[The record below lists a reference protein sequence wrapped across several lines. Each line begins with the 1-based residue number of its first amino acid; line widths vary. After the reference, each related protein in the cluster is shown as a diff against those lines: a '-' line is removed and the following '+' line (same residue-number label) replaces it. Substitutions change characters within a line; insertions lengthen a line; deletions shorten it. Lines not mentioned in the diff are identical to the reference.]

1 MKKEQK
7 NMFNKIVKFCLCALV
22 FLIPLFFLPLSVE
35 AFEFNKGYLLFFLVS
50 VGLLA
55 WLGKMVFKDK
65 KIVFRRTP
73 LDLFV
78 LVYLG
83 VMILATVFS
92 QDKIT
97 SLYGYYG
104 RFWPSLIGIL
114 SLGGFYFL
122 ITNNV
127 KMRSETQTND
137 KKSDDQIGHSSL
149 IKAFIWS
156 TSFVVFITYFS
167 LFGLWTKINN
177 YLVSINGSLALPKI
191 MVFRGFNPISSSTE
205 ILGIFLSIVTVF
217 LLVYLAFKGLS
228 SMRDGAPGVVE
239 KKKAK
244 RQTIFNYILIL
255 SILGLLLIINFWPA
269 WLIMCLSLLTFL
281 IFSFRKRLFK
291 EDVSHLSLPILFL
304 LIAII
309 YIFFSPLQSLFP
321 ANSIVNN
328 LPSEILPSQKISW
341 SIAFQGIKESP
352 IIGSGL
358 GNYSYLFNKFKP
370 ASFLD
375 SVVWQIRF
383 DKPVTH
389 IAELLGTT
397 GILGIVSYLLLIG
410 MFLLVSFM
418 IVNGEDASSY
428 NSLFTLS
435 ILLGFMALLIG
446 QFFYYQDTTLTFTFW
461 FFLAFGV
468 ISWKKVVKETTFS
481 FKDFP
486 EIGLICTVIFWTIL
500 FGFLFFYF
508 TMGKL
513 YVADVYYRDYLTNPT
528 EMKLTLEEANSLQ
541 KAGQIA
547 DSRTVYHIILARAYL
562 SELVE
567 EMQKPK
573 PDNQRLADIVAL
585 AVAEGK
591 RAVELSP
598 NRVTAQETLGF
609 VYRDIRGLA
618 EGASKWGIKV
628 LEQAIELEPKNP
640 ILISE
645 LAKFYM
651 NNEDLE
657 KAKELFTKALEIKSD
672 YVNAAVS
679 LSILKE
685 NEGNTEEAMKLMEDL
700 VSKVPSSV
708 DARFQFG
715 RLYYNQ
721 EQYDKAI
728 KQFEVAVQLFPNH
741 SNSIYSLGLAY
752 QKKGDKVKAL
762 EMFEKVL
769 ELNPGNKEIQD
780 KIDEISSVSEPES
793 ETEEETGTEE

>member
-1 MKKEQK
+1 
-7 NMFNKIVKFCLCALV
+7 MFKKIVKFCLCALV
-22 FLIPLFFLPLSVE
+22 FLIPLFFLPSSVE

-78 LVYLG
+78 LAYLG

-122 ITNNV
+122 VTNNV
-127 KMRSETQTND
+127 ETKPEDKTGESND
-137 KKSDDQIGHSSL
+137 KVGDSSL

-156 TSFVVFITYFS
+156 ASFVVLMTYFS
-167 LFGLWTKINN
+167 LFGFWTKINN
-177 YLVSINGSLALPKI
+177 YLISINESLTLPRI
-191 MVFRGFNPISSSTE
+191 MIFQGFNPISGSTE
-205 ILGIFLSIVTVF
+205 ILGVFLSIVSVF
-217 LLVYLAFKGLS
+217 LLVYLAFKGLA
-228 SMRDGAPGVVE
+228 SMRNGVQGVLE
-239 KKKAK
+239 KKKEK
-244 RQTIFNYILIL
+244 IQTIFNYILIF
-255 SILGLLLIINFWPA
+255 SILGLLLVINFWPA
-269 WLIMCLSLLTFL
+269 WLIMCLSLLAFL
-281 IFSFRKRLFK
+281 VFSFRKRLFK
-291 EDVSHLSLPILFL
+291 EDVNHLSLPILFL
-304 LIAII
+304 LIAIVFL
-309 YIFFSPLQSLFP
+309 FFSPLQGLFP

-328 LPSEILPSQKISW
+328 LPSEILPSQKVSW
-341 SIAFQGIKESP
+341 GIAFQGVKESP

-358 GNYSYLFNKFKP
+358 GNFSYLFNKFKP
-370 ASFLD
+370 ASFLNTAI
-375 SVVWQIRF
+375 WQIRF

-418 IVNGEDASSY
+418 IVNGKDASSH

-435 ILLGFMALLIG
+435 ILLGFIALLIG
-446 QFFYYQDTTLTFTFW
+446 QFFYYQDTTLAFAFW

-468 ISWKKVVKETTFS
+468 VSWKKVVKETTFS

-486 EIGLICTVIFWTIL
+486 EIGLICTVVFWAIL
-500 FGFLFFYF
+500 VGFLFFYF

-541 KAGQIA
+541 KAGQLA
-547 DSRTVYHIILARAYL
+547 DSGTVYHIILARAYL
-562 SELVE
+562 AELVKE
-567 EMQKPK
+567 VQKPE
-573 PDNQRLADIVAL
+573 PDNQRLANIVAL

-591 RAVELSP
+591 KAVELSP

-609 VYRDIRGLA
+609 IYRDIRGLA
-618 EGASKWGIKV
+618 EGASEWGIRV
-628 LEQAIELEPKNP
+628 LGQAIELEPRNP

-645 LAKFYM
+645 LAKFYVG
-651 NNEDLE
+651 NEDLE
-657 KAKELFTKALEIKSD
+657 RAKELFTRALEIKSD
-672 YVNAAVS
+672 YVDAAVS
-679 LSILKE
+679 LSILEE
-685 NEGNTEEAMKLMEDL
+685 NEGKTEEAIKLMAEL

-721 EQYDKAI
+721 GQYDKAI
-728 KQFEVAVQLFPNH
+728 EQFEIAMRIFPNH

-752 QKKGDKVKAL
+752 QKKGDKTKAL
-762 EMFEKVL
+762 EMFKKVL

-780 KIDEISSVSEPES
+780 RIDEVSSVSKPET
-793 ETEEETGTEE
+793 ETEE